1 MKSLIAKASFKL
13 CDEGRTIETKTIN
26 YDLYEEDHTTDIE
39 LEILERLDANG
50 GSHYPLFHVN
60 SEPCAIQRPIGDLL
74 YIWHTEKIAGS
85 VFCLHLYERY
95 PEDAEVEVQGAGSD
109 DVNDSASQLFVED
122 GSISPQGCPLA
133 NFRLSFGF
141 KLNAPVDGSIWKP
154 RNVAIPLSDKVES
167 IPNQIRDMVQQIVL
181 QDQGLSSALMQRN
194 HRLLCRPILKFND
207 ERRIY
212 AAYSRKVRVDTI
224 ADLFP
229 SNGAAA
235 RTTPV
240 FVKMKLRPCGDT
252 SDSIEGR
259 VVAHV
264 DFGNEY
270 FRVGSINI
278 TNQVS
283 ASTQASQKLP
293 STRALIA
300 HFETDGENETFHL
313 GKVDSWLV
321 NGLEIGEC
329 CTSSPAHAET
339 SFALTGPYRGIES
352 MEDLCEMVRYQRGE
366 CATASD
372 QGVPIA
378 PVYSWRAFD
387 PREYRLGVFEHVA
400 RKVTAAIKC
409 VNLLPKHAGCSN
421 LILPCPTSMQLKR
434 TCTSTATK
442 IQELIEGELG
452 DGNHE
457 DGRTTHLLFESALRE
472 KWKLL
477 LWAMPQIE
485 GDALLFKFEQGKLA
499 DFIDWDCDEID
510 CRLYI
515 ETHIIPRSFI

>member
-1 MKSLIAKASFKL
+1 MKSLIAQASFKL
-13 CDEGRTIETKTIN
+13 CNEGRTIENKTIN

-39 LEILERLDANG
+39 LEILERLNANG
-50 GSHYPLFHVN
+50 GSHYPLFHVI
-60 SEPCAIQRPIGDLL
+60 SEPCTIQRPIGDLL

-95 PEDAEVEVQGAGSD
+95 PQGAEAEVQGAGSD
-109 DVNDSASQLFVED
+109 DVSDSASQLFVED
-122 GSISPQGCPLA
+122 GSISPPDCPLA

-141 KLNAPVDGSIWKP
+141 KLNTPVNCNIWKP

-181 QDQGLSSALMQRN
+181 QDQSLSSALMQRN
-194 HRLLCRPILKFND
+194 HRLHCRPVLQFND
-207 ERRIY
+207 ERSIY

-229 SNGAAA
+229 SDGAAA
-235 RTTPV
+235 QTTPV
-240 FVKMKLRPCGDT
+240 FVKMKLRPCDGT
-252 SDSIEGR
+252 PDSIEGR
-259 VVAHV
+259 VVADV
-264 DFGNEY
+264 DFGYEF

-283 ASTQASQKLP
+283 ASTQVSQKLLFARP
-293 STRALIA
+293 LIA
-300 HFETDGENETFHL
+300 HFEADGENETFHL

-321 NGLEIGEC
+321 NGLEVGDC
-329 CTSSPAHAET
+329 CTSPPAHGEA
-339 SFALTGPYRGIES
+339 SFVLMGPYRGIES
-352 MEDLCEMVRYQRGE
+352 MEDLCEMVRYQRSE

-378 PVYSWRAFD
+378 PVYSWRMFD
-387 PREYRLGVFEHVA
+387 PREHNLGAFDNVA
-400 RKVTAAIKC
+400 RKITIAIKC

-421 LILPCPTSMQLKR
+421 LTMPSPTSMQLTK

-452 DGNHE
+452 DENHE
-457 DGRTTHLLFESALRE
+457 DGRTTYLLFEPALRE

-485 GDALLFKFEQGKLA
+485 GDALLFKFEQGTLA
-499 DFIDWDCDEID
+499 DFMDWDCDEID
-510 CRLYI
+510 RRLYI
-515 ETHIIPRSFI
+515 EAHIIPRSFI

>member
-1 MKSLIAKASFKL
+1 MKSLIATANFKL
-13 CDEGRTIETKTIN
+13 CDEGRTILNKPIN
-26 YDLYEEDHTTDIE
+26 YDLYEEEHTTDIE
-39 LEILERLDANG
+39 FEILERLNANG

-74 YIWHTEKIAGS
+74 YIWHAEKIAGS

-95 PEDAEVEVQGAGSD
+95 PEDAEAEVQGAGSD
-109 DVNDSASQLFVED
+109 DVSDSASQLFVED
-122 GSISPQGCPLA
+122 GSISPPDCPLA

-141 KLNAPVDGSIWKP
+141 KLNAPVVGNIWKP

-167 IPNQIRDMVQQIVL
+167 IPNQVRDMVQQIAL

-194 HRLLCRPILKFND
+194 HRLHCRPILQFND

-229 SNGAAA
+229 SDGAAA
-235 RTTPV
+235 QTTPV
-240 FVKMKLRPCGDT
+240 FVKMKLRPCDGT
-252 SDSIEGR
+252 PDSIEGR
-259 VVAHV
+259 VVADV
-264 DFGNEY
+264 DFGNEFY
-270 FRVGSINI
+270 RVGAMNTTEHES
-278 TNQVS
+278 S
-283 ASTQASQKLP
+283 PEGARSKLP
-293 STRALIA
+293 FTRALIA

-329 CTSSPAHAET
+329 CSSSPAHGET
-339 SFALTGPYRGIES
+339 SFALTGPYRDVES
-352 MEDLCEMVRYQRGE
+352 MESLCEMVRNQRGE

-387 PREYRLGVFEHVA
+387 PREYRLGAFDNVV
-400 RKVTAAIKC
+400 RKIIVAIKC

-421 LILPCPTSMQLKR
+421 LTMPSPTSMQLTK

-452 DGNHE
+452 DENHE
-457 DGRTTHLLFESALRE
+457 DGRTTHLLFEPALLE

-485 GDALLFKFEQGKLA
+485 GDALLFKFEQGTLA
-499 DFIDWDCDEID
+499 DFMDWDCDEID

-515 ETHIIPRSFI
+515 EAHIIPRSFI